1 MATRERSRVK
11 DRSKASDFSEEHS
24 QGNTGQGRSNALQ
37 RTQSIARSTLATA
50 PSATLATAPS
60 ATQAA
65 APSAAQAIASS
76 AIPAAALSARQ
87 THCSAAADLLVA
99 AAAAVNRAAALQEA
113 EADTYANSNTQTAVS
128 TANANPATSVDRKL
142 KAKAPA
148 HADRRAV
155 TPAQMTEPGQGS
167 RRVKHKVCFMSW
179 PAFQCRKACLCPG
192 RLEVRRGW
200 HEAATGFRNLL
211 ESHRTRH
218 TEYSPAQV

>member
-1 MATRERSRVK
+1 MK

-24 QGNTGQGRSNALQ
+24 QGNTGQGRSGALQ

-76 AIPAAALSARQ
+76 AIPAAALTSARQ

-99 AAAAVNRAAALQEA
+99 AAAAVNRAAALKEA

-142 KAKAPA
+142 KAKALA
-148 HADRRAV
+148 HAERRAV

-179 PAFQCRKACLCPG
+179 PAFQCCKACLCPG

-200 HEAATGFRNLL
+200 HEAATGCRNLL
-211 ESHRTRH
+211 ESHSSRH